1 MSRALLVLAGKRE
14 RAKAAHWIAIAPQ
27 NTRVEFK
34 APKRSLDQNSA
45 LWAMLTDIAQQ
56 HRHDGQRLTPDDYKV
71 LFMHALNGEGRMVRA
86 IDGVGWV
93 NLGRSSSD
101 MSKDEMSL
109 LLELIAEWGSR
120 NGIQFF
126 DGEGKGAA
134 EEAALTATP
143 EPLLLEHHR

>member
-1 MSRALLVLAGKRE
+1 MSRALLVIASERE
-14 RAKAAHWIAIAPQ
+14 RARAAHWVQIAPP
-27 NTRVEFK
+27 NTRIEFK

-101 MSKDEMSL
+101 LSREEMSD
-109 LLELIAEWGSR
+109 LLELIAEWGAR
-120 NGIQFF
+120 NGIEFH
-126 DGEGKGAA
+126 GEGKGAA
-134 EEAALTATP
+134 EKAALTAP
-143 EPLLLEHHR
+143 APLLLEHHR